1 MYTNLEVL
9 KVESIVYVLLFL
21 GRRLIFAYQ
30 IAFCSGFVVGQI
42 AINIY
47 STSIMLQYLVSVQP
61 MRGRIF
67 NWIQIFNEFVLLI
80 LAGSLFMFTDFV
92 QEASYRYDFGYF
104 FLGFIAFN
112 VAVNVGVMVYCAIM
126 DAIKAFKKWQH

>member
-1 MYTNLEVL
+1 
-9 KVESIVYVLLFL
+9 
-21 GRRLIFAYQ
+21 
-30 IAFCSGFVVGQI
+30 
-42 AINIY
+42 
-47 STSIMLQYLVSVQP
+47 MLQHLVSVQP

-92 QEASYRYDFGYF
+92 QEASYRYVFGYF

-112 VAVNVGVMVYCAIM
+112 VVVNVVLMVYCAIM

>member
-1 MYTNLEVL
+1 M
-9 KVESIVYVLLFL
+9 
-21 GRRLIFAYQ
+21 
-30 IAFCSGFVVGQI
+30 VGQI

-112 VAVNVGVMVYCAIM
+112 VAVNVLVMVYCAIM

>member
-92 QEASYRYDFGYF
+92 
-104 FLGFIAFN
+104 
-112 VAVNVGVMVYCAIM
+112 
-126 DAIKAFKKWQH
+126 